1 MIRVLM
7 LDLGDTLIHDEVP
20 LPHVVEAL
28 GALKQFVTTSGEPL
42 AVCLVSDFNMPDPP
56 PTLAKIDVL
65 FRAYLEILDHA
76 GLRSFF
82 EPVEQHVTLSTHAGV
97 FKPDRKI
104 FETAIKRLGVG
115 ADLDECLFIT
125 EDVDH
130 IKACR
135 DLGMNTLTFG
145 QTGKP
150 DAFGDWSEGP
160 MLIARLIAPES
171 HQDIELALR
180 ASLAA
185 KHGMD
190 LVSAAPS
197 RSAREPIQARV
208 KVWHALSDP
217 SLGDLD
223 GVRVQ
228 LPADAQ
234 VRLDDRGG
242 VESVRQGR
250 PSDEDEAEATQYVR
264 GLAKTGKVV
273 TDPNKRPLGAT
284 HEVTVD
290 SEGRRYLKRKRF
302 SAL

>member
-1 MIRVLM
+1 MIHVLM
-7 LDLGDTLIHDEVP
+7 LDLGETLIHDEVP
-20 LPHVVEAL
+20 LPHVIEAL
-28 GALKQFVTTSGEPL
+28 GALTQFETACGDPL
-42 AVCLVSDFNMPDPP
+42 AVCLVSDFKMPDPP
-56 PTLAKIDVL
+56 PTPAKIDVL
-65 FRAYLEILDHA
+65 FREYLEILDHA

-104 FETAIKRLGVG
+104 FETAIARLGVPANFG
-115 ADLDECLFIT
+115 ECLFIT

-145 QTGKP
+145 QTGEP
-150 DAFGDWSEGP
+150 DSFGDWSEGP
-160 MLIARLIAPES
+160 MLIARLIAPAS
-171 HQDIELALR
+171 HKDMELALD
-180 ASLAA
+180 SNLAA
-185 KHGMD
+185 THGMD
-190 LVSAAPS
+190 LVSAAPG

-208 KVWHALSDP
+208 KVWQELSDP

-223 GVRVQ
+223 GVRVE

-234 VRLDDRGG
+234 IRLNERGA

-250 PSDEDEAEATQYVR
+250 PSDEDVAEAMQYVR

-273 TDPNKRPLGAT
+273 SDPNKRPLGAT

-290 SEGRRYLKRKRF
+290 SEGRRYLRRKRF